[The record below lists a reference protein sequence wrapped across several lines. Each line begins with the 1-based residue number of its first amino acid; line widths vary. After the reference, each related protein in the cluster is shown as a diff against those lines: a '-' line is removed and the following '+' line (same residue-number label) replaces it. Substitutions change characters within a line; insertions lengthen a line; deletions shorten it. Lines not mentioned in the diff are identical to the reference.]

1 MVEHTPTLPDVAP
14 HHWDSPEGR
23 EMAAEYSTLLR
34 NQLGHSALSD
44 FALANAVFLVGR
56 DDLRL
61 INFQT
66 SAKER
71 IRWLSVQLVIA
82 KALNDDLID
91 AVEAVLHDWHSETG
105 FVAGVRSATGH
116 AWPWD
121 HGEKSLNQ
129 LRTAIARAKGGEG

>member
-1 MVEHTPTLPDVAP
+1 MAEHTPTLPDVAP

-82 KALNDDLID
+82 KALNDDLVTALEEING
-91 AVEAVLHDWHSETG
+91 L
-105 FVAGVRSATGH
+105 
-116 AWPWD
+116 
-121 HGEKSLNQ
+121 HGEINPWSYDPDDVCELNRQ
-129 LRTAIARAKGGEG
+129 FCYGGSIASAALARAKGGEG

>member
-1 MVEHTPTLPDVAP
+1 MAEHTPTLPDVAP

-23 EMAAEYSTLLR
+23 EMAAEYSVLLR

-56 DDLRL
+56 DDFRL

-66 SAKER
+66 SAKDR

-82 KALNDDLID
+82 KALNDDLVK
-91 AVEAVLHDWHSETG
+91 ALEVTVAELKVFAAMLHDDFTRGQINANIAKAET
-105 FVAGVRSATGH
+105 A
-116 AWPWD
+116 
-121 HGEKSLNQ
+121 L
-129 LRTAIARAKGGEG
+129 ARAKGGEG